1 MIQIPLLATILAAQ
15 AAGTPAA
22 PAAPPPPTPTDWPF
36 RLFTQDD
43 YPARALRGGEQGRVA
58 YRLEIG
64 PNGRVS
70 ACTIR
75 RSSGSTALDDTTCR
89 IVRTRARFT
98 PARDSAGNAV
108 PDARDGEVIWQLGR
122 EQSLE

>member
-1 MIQIPLLATILAAQ
+1 MIQIPLLATILAGQ

-22 PAAPPPPTPTDWPF
+22 PAAPPPPAPTDWPF

-58 YRLEIG
+58 YRLEIS

-70 ACTIR
+70 GCTIR

-89 IVRTRARFT
+89 IVRTRARFA

-122 EQSLE
+122 EPPPE